1 MGVGRERLGKVGGKK
16 EGRDRERG
24 RERGRERKGMG
35 SRERGEWKRE
45 GGLGREEMGRQRKG
59 MARAAGRLG
68 RDAER
73 ERERDLVMT
82 GHLIIIVMYIY
93 HALINAQSAHMIH
106 INLNTI
112 FYTHVEHQPKQLTYL
127 RISAA
132 ISIRLL
138 CVLRT
143 AILTSDDC
151 SWCVPAR

>member
-1 MGVGRERLGKVGGKK
+1 MGVGRERLGKVGKRE

-73 ERERDLVMT
+73 ERER
-82 GHLIIIVMYIY
+82 
-93 HALINAQSAHMIH
+93 
-106 INLNTI
+106 
-112 FYTHVEHQPKQLTYL
+112 F
-127 RISAA
+127 
-132 ISIRLL
+132 
-138 CVLRT
+138 
-143 AILTSDDC
+143 SDDRAFNNNSNVQLSC
-151 SWCVPAR
+151 AHQRPERSYDTY